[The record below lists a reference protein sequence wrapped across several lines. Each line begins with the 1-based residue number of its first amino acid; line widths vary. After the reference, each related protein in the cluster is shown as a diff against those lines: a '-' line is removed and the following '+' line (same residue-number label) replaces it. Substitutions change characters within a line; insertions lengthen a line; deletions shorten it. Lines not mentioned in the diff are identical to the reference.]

1 MPIKFGEID
10 NAQLYVMQDGEYKS
24 LGNISECDLSI
35 EPVDP
40 IHEEEYKSFF
50 NSETIELEGKL
61 LCNPKAF
68 YIFIT
73 TGNDLYLRFPK
84 KLRRRRR

>member
-1 MPIKFGEID
+1 MPIKFGKIES
-10 NAQLYVMQDGEYKS
+10 AQLFVMQDGEYKP
-24 LGNISECDLSI
+24 LGHISEVELTS
-35 EPVDP
+35 EPV
-40 IHEEEYKSFF
+40 
-50 NSETIELEGKL
+50 NSTFSPGSIELEGKI

-84 KLRRRRR
+84 KLRRKKSWTTKRDKS

>member
-10 NAQLYVMQDGEYKS
+10 NAQLYVMQDGEYKP
-24 LGNISECDLSI
+24 LGHISECSLSV
-35 EPVDP
+35 EPKNP
-40 IHEEEYKSFF
+40 TPEEEYRSFF
-50 NSETIELEGKL
+50 SSEPIELEFKISW
-61 LCNPKAF
+61 NPKAF

-84 KLRRRRR
+84 KLRRKRI